1 MIKLNWQ
8 ITDQNVTV
16 NYDGQTHIISRSDSL
31 SDKLIDALRA
41 RDFESIPL
49 LVSKAMM
56 INKSSNGKFQVK
68 DGVILVDGVP
78 APGALSTKILK
89 FAEDNLPYEPL
100 IKFAKNL
107 QNNPSFR
114 SVNQLFEFLEKN
126 DHPITDTGCFIA
138 YKKVRDDFLD
148 VHTGTFDNSI
158 GNVVEMPRNQVDEDP
173 NTTCSN
179 GLHVANFNYASNF
192 YSGGLM
198 LEVEVNPADVVAVP
212 TDYNQ
217 SKMRVCKYRVLSV
230 VNEEVSTPIR
240 FTNFD
245 DDSIDVNVD
254 YLNSEESSEEDIY
267 LFSELSEES
276 SEELLEES
284 SEQYD
289 DLSYV
294 SELDEEARSLNDED
308 KYPWEDE
315 LDNKDTL

>member
-41 RDFESIPL
+41 RDFDSIPL

-68 DGVILVDGVP
+68 DGVILIDGVP
-78 APGALSTKILK
+78 APGALSTKVLK
-89 FAEDNLPYEPL
+89 FAEENLPYEPL
-100 IKFAKNL
+100 IQFAKNL

-240 FTNFD
+240 FTNYD
-245 DDSIDVNVD
+245 DNSIDVNVD
-254 YLNSEESSEEDIY
+254 YLEESSEEDTY
-267 LFSELSEES
+267 AFD
-276 SEELLEES
+276 ES

-294 SELDEEARSLNDED
+294 SELDREAQLLADED

-315 LDNKDTL
+315 LDHKDML

>member
-41 RDFESIPL
+41 RDFDSIPL

-68 DGVILVDGVP
+68 DGVILIDGVP

-89 FAEDNLPYEPL
+89 FAEENLPYEPL
-100 IKFAKNL
+100 IQFAKNL

-158 GNVVEMPRNQVDEDP
+158 GNVIEMPRNQVDEDP

-212 TDYNQ
+212 IDYNQ

-240 FTNFD
+240 FTNYD
-245 DDSIDVNVD
+245 DNSIDVNVD
-254 YLNSEESSEEDIY
+254 YLEESSEEDTY
-267 LFSELSEES
+267 VFDES
-276 SEELLEES
+276 SEEES

-289 DLSYV
+289 DPSYV
-294 SELDEEARSLNDED
+294 SELDELAREAKLLADED

-315 LDNKDTL
+315 LDNKDTQ